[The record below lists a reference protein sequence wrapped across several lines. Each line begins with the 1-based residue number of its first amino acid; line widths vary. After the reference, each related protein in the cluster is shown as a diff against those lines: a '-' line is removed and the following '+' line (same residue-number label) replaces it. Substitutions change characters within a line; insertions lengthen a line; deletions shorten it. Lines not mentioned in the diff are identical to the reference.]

1 MADVVASGEAGMR
14 MALALITAL
23 ALGSGPAAAQGPT
36 AGQGSRQ
43 VQVRAPIG
51 APAANTPTA
60 STPASARPGQGA
72 PGFQAVTREDPV
84 TFTADAIS
92 YDRDSAVVTASGNVE
107 AWQNDN
113 VLRAD
118 RITFDRNTNVAA
130 ASGNVVLVGAD
141 GQVLFS
147 DYAELTAGLR
157 DGVLRGMR
165 GLLAENGRLAA
176 NGARRTG
183 GVLNELSR
191 AVYTTCNLCADDPT
205 RPPLW
210 QLRARSVLQDTEN
223 KRVEYRDATLDLFG
237 QPVAFIPYFWH
248 ADPSVRRASGFLVPS
263 FGQSDRLGT
272 FLTVPYYIAI
282 DDYSDATLAPTV
294 GLRGTANLAGQFRR
308 RFNDGEVNINAS
320 VGYEDRRVNADIF
333 ASGRFSLDETWRY
346 GFDLNRASAS
356 RYLRDFRVSN
366 RGDVLTSQAYLEG
379 FGVGSYSRLNVTAY
393 QGLVATI
400 AQSRLP
406 YVLPRYQYS
415 YFGEVDRLGGRFSF
429 ETQDFNVLRPTGTNT
444 QRASASFN
452 WQRPFTGAF
461 GEVYGLTLQAD
472 TAAYVATS
480 LGQGPNYST
489 RNSAQLA
496 RAHPQVAFEARWP
509 LVRDAGQF
517 GTQLV
522 EPIAQLI
529 VSPNTGGLKQRRIP
543 NEDSLDFE
551 FTDANLFALNRFP
564 GIDRHEGGTRANVG
578 LRASWSVGGAVL
590 DGLVGQSYRLSR
602 ADDTFPPESGLE
614 RRVSDIVARATAIPA
629 PWLDVTARTRLDYR
643 SGDIRFA
650 DVVASTGAKPLRLSA
665 GYIRTS
671 TNPYNLY
678 GQAGLP
684 ADYFTPRD
692 EITVGATSQIGEYSF
707 AGYARR
713 DLRTA
718 QMTSVGAR
726 ATYEDE
732 CFIFD
737 VNVNRRYTSL
747 NGDRGATL
755 VLFQVTFKTV
765 GQFGFNAF

>member
-1 MADVVASGEAGMR
+1 MRVALVLA
-14 MALALITAL
+14 AAVLALWT
-23 ALGSGPAAAQGPT
+23 GPAAAQVPALT
-36 AGQGSRQ
+36 GQSGRTS
-43 VQVRAPIG
+43 
-51 APAANTPTA
+51 
-60 STPASARPGQGA
+60 
-72 PGFQAVTREDPV
+72 QAVTREDPV
-84 TFTADAIS
+84 TFTADEVS
-92 YDRDSAVVTASGNVE
+92 YDRDGGIVSASGNVE

-118 RITFDRNTNVAA
+118 RVTFDRNTNVAA

-147 DYAELTAGLR
+147 DYAELTSGLR

-165 GLLAENGRLAA
+165 ALLAENGRLVA
-176 NGARRTG
+176 NGARRTD

-191 AVYTTCNLCADDPT
+191 AVYTTCNLCAADPT

-210 QLRARSVLQDTEN
+210 QLRARSALQDTEN

-237 QPVAFIPYFWH
+237 QPVAFVPYFWH
-248 ADPSVRRASGFLVPS
+248 ADPSVRRASGILVPS

-272 FLTVPYYIAI
+272 FLTVPYYIVI
-282 DDYSDATLAPTV
+282 DDHSDATLAPTV
-294 GLRGTANLAGQFRR
+294 GLRGATNLAGQFRR
-308 RFNDGEVNINAS
+308 RFNDGEVNVNAS
-320 VGYEDRRVNADIF
+320 VGYAERQVEADIF
-333 ASGRFSLDETWRY
+333 ASGRFSFDETWRY
-346 GFDLNRASAS
+346 GFDLNRATAS

-366 RGDVLTSQAYLEG
+366 RGDVLTSQAFIEG
-379 FGVGSYSRLNVTAY
+379 FGVGAYTRLDARAY
-393 QGLVATI
+393 QGLVDTI
-400 AQSRLP
+400 EQSRLP

-415 YFGEVDRLGGRFSF
+415 YFGEVDRFGGRFSF
-429 ETQDFNVLRPTGTNT
+429 DTQNFNILRPTGTNT

-461 GEVYGLTLQAD
+461 GEVYGLTLRAD
-472 TAAYVATS
+472 TAAYLATS
-480 LGQGPNYST
+480 LRQSPNFARDDS
-489 RNSAQLA
+489 SQVA
-496 RAHPQVAFEARWP
+496 RAHPQAALEVRWP
-509 LVRDAGQF
+509 LVRDAGRF

-529 VSPNTGGLKQRRIP
+529 VAPNTGGLKQRRIP

-564 GIDRHEGGTRANVG
+564 GIDRLEGGVRVNYG
-578 LRASWSVGGAVL
+578 LHGAWTVGGTTV

-602 ADDTFPPESGLE
+602 TDDTFPPESGLE
-614 RRVSDIVARATAIPA
+614 RRVSDVVARATVIPA
-629 PWLDVTARTRLDYR
+629 PGLDVTARTRRANRNFDV
-643 SGDIRFA
+643 RFA
-650 DVVASTGAKPLRLSA
+650 DVVASAGAAPLRLSA

-671 TNPYNLY
+671 TTPYNLY
-678 GQAGLP
+678 SQPGLP
-684 ADYFTPRD
+684 PDYFTPRD
-692 EITVGATSQIGEYSF
+692 EITVGATGRFREYSF

-718 QMTSVGAR
+718 QMTSAGVRG
-726 ATYEDE
+726 TYEDE

-747 NGDRGATL
+747 KGDRGATL